1 MSCKIVFLDA
11 GSIGEDISLSPISSL
26 GEFVSYYSTD
36 PSEVFERISLCDV
49 LIVNKVEIRRSQIDA
64 ASNLKLICVAATGT
78 NNIDIEYANSK
89 GIEVKN
95 VAGYS
100 TNSVSQVTMA
110 MLLSLACKIPYY
122 DYKVK
127 SGEYSKGSLASD
139 VSRVFYELEGQTLG
153 IIGLGNIGRKVA
165 SLARAFGMRVVYY
178 STSGNPH
185 SSEYEHLELDELL
198 SQSDFVSVHA
208 PLNART
214 NNLITYSKL
223 KLCKPTANIINIG
236 RGAIINDED
245 LVRALNEGIIA
256 GIGIDVYDKEPIPP
270 TSPYFKIEDK
280 TKAVLLPH
288 IGWIS
293 KTARG
298 VLVERIA
305 ENIKSFYK

>member
-1 MSCKIVFLDA
+1 MKNKIVFLDA
-11 GSIGEDISLSPISSL
+11 GSIGEDISLAPISSL
-26 GEFVSYYSTD
+26 GEFVSYYSTA
-36 PSEVFERISLCDV
+36 PSEVFDRISLCDT
-49 LIVNKVEIRRSQIDA
+49 LIVNKVEIRKPQIDA
-64 ASNLKLICVAATGT
+64 APNLKLICVAATGT

-100 TNSVSQVTMA
+100 TNSVAQVTMA

-122 DYKVK
+122 DQRVK
-127 SGEYSKGSLASD
+127 SGEYSKGTIASD

-165 SLARAFGMRVVYY
+165 SLASAFGMRVVYY

-198 SQSDFVSVHA
+198 GQSDYISIHA
-208 PLNART
+208 PLNPRT
-214 NNLITYSKL
+214 KNLITYSKL
-223 KLCKPTANIINIG
+223 KLCKPTANLINIG
-236 RGAIINDED
+236 RGAIVNDED
-245 LVRALNEGIIA
+245 LVRALNEGVIA
-256 GIGIDVYDKEPIPP
+256 GIGIDVYDKEPIPAS
-270 TSPYFKIEDK
+270 SPYFKIEDK

>member
-1 MSCKIVFLDA
+1 MRCKIVFLDA
-11 GSIGEDISLSPISSL
+11 GSIGEDISLTPISSL
-26 GEFVSYYSTD
+26 GEFVSYYSTEA
-36 PSEVFERISLCDV
+36 SEVFERISLCDV
-49 LIVNKVEIRRSQIDA
+49 LIVNKVEIRKPQIDA
-64 ASNLKLICVAATGT
+64 APNLKLICVAATGT

-100 TNSVSQVTMA
+100 TNSVSQVTMS
-110 MLLSLACKIPYY
+110 MILSLACKLPYY
-122 DYKVK
+122 DQRVK
-127 SGEYSKGSLASD
+127 SGEYSKGTIASD
-139 VSRVFYELEGQTLG
+139 VSRVFYELEGQTIG
-153 IIGLGNIGRKVA
+153 IIGLGNIGSKVA
-165 SLARAFGMRVVYY
+165 QLAKAFGMRVVYY
-178 STSGNPH
+178 STSGKPH

-198 SQSDFVSVHA
+198 RQSDFVSIHA
-208 PLNART
+208 PLNQKT

-245 LVRALNEGIIA
+245 LVRALNEELIA
-256 GIGIDVYDKEPIPP
+256 GIGIDVYAKEPLPLD
-270 TSPYFKIEDK
+270 SPYFKIKDK